1 MTILR
6 GQPIKKKTHNS
17 ANVESYKVSSL
28 ETDIVG
34 SVHFALSYL
43 NQHTN
48 FPRVFKAE
56 TLLADLRKAGELFLR
71 NRVRVDIQ
79 TKKVSLGIERGI

>member
-1 MTILR
+1 M
-6 GQPIKKKTHNS
+6 HNS
-17 ANVESYKVSSL
+17 ANLESYKVTSI
-28 ETDIVG
+28 ETEIVG

-79 TKKVSLGIERGI
+79 KKKVLVDSCRRLIYVDYTPPFI